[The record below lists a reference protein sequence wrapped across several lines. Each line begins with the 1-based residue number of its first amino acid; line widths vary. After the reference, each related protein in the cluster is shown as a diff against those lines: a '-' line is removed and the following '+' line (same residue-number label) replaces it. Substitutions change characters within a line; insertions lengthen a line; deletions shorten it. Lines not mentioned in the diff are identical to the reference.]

1 MSVTWWPSALSSV
14 AKVLMDVDTP
24 LTRGKK
30 TSEIKSIFI

>member
-1 MSVTWWPSALSSV
+1 V
-14 AKVLMDVDTP
+14 AKVLMDVETP